1 MFSYRIIVIVSILAS
16 KLILPK
22 NLKLKTKRSFYKV
35 VDYCIVIVHPPDTRP
50 AFAPV
55 FFVSLFAEGLLAK
68 LDRASDLELEGR
80 AFESPWDRHLQR
92 KERKKNEHFDK
103 VLSTLNNR

>member
-1 MFSYRIIVIVSILAS
+1 MFGYRIIVIVSILAS

-80 AFESPWDRHLQR
+80 AFESPWDRHLLR
-92 KERKKNEHFDK
+92 EERKKNEHFDK
-103 VLSTLNNR
+103 TLFALNDR